1 MGNHFA
7 NRTPVRNQ
15 YAIKAHA
22 AAQFTPNEGRI
33 ARCRNPVGGA
43 ERVHDGGGSGLH
55 AGLKRRQNPVVQRV
69 RAVVGGVVVLAGHRE
84 SVARKVLQA
93 GSQGRGVV
101 QVVAL
106 KSAYAG
112 FGDPG
117 AEVGIFAGAFHHAA
131 PAWIAADVDHGRKGP
146 VNAVGGGLKGCGARG
161 ILNGSKVP
169 TRSFGER
176 NRRKRLVSVDYIQT
190 KQKRNPQAGLF
201 DRHFLQGANLVHA
214 CDIEYGTNSATL
226 QRRNTRLNPVVA
238 GGHGAGGV
246 PKPIVLVGLTDEFFE
261 GH

>member
-1 MGNHFA
+1 M
-7 NRTPVRNQ
+7 
-15 YAIKAHA
+15 
-22 AAQFTPNEGRI
+22 
-33 ARCRNPVGGA
+33 
-43 ERVHDGGGSGLH
+43 
-55 AGLKRRQNPVVQRV
+55 
-69 RAVVGGVVVLAGHRE
+69 RAVVRRVVVLAGHRE

-93 GSQGRGVV
+93 GSQGRRVV

-106 KSAYAG
+106 KSAHAG
-112 FGDPG
+112 FCNSRP
-117 AEVGIFAGAFHHAA
+117 EVGIFAGAFHHAA

-146 VNAVGGGLKGCGARG
+146 VNAVGGGLKGCGAGG

-190 KQKRNPQAGLF
+190 KQKGNPQAGLF

-226 QRRNTRLNPVVA
+226 QRRNARLNPVVA